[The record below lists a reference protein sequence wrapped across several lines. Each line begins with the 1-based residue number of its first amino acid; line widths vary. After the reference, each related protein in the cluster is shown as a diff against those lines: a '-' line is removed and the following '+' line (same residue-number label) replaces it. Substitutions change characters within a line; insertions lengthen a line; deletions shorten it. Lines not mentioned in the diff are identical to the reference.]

1 MQKIFIVKEVCN
13 AIDEN
18 GNYSRVNEFIGN
30 TGTIIS
36 VTAFEMASS
45 AGGESHQNNNRISGR
60 CLVVADDGK
69 GQDVSL

>member
-13 AIDEN
+13 SKDDP
-18 GNYSRVNEFIGN
+18 GNFKLVNDFIGK

-36 VTAFEMASS
+36 VTAFGITTSV
-45 AGGESHQNNNRISGR
+45 GGESTANNDRIAGR

>member
-13 AIDEN
+13 ARNDN
-18 GNYSRVNEFIGN
+18 GNFSQVNEFIGN

-36 VTAFEMASS
+36 VTAFGIASS
-45 AGGESHQNNNRISGR
+45 SGGESHQNNDRISGR

>member
-1 MQKIFIVKEVCN
+1 MQKLFIVKEVCTGK
-13 AIDEN
+13 DVQ
-18 GNYSRVNEFIGN
+18 GNFEHVNTFIGK

-36 VTAFEMASS
+36 VTPFGITSS
-45 AGGESHQNNNRISGR
+45 VGGDSNANNDRIAGR